1 MRSTVQS
8 SVNSSCT
15 PYLGPTRL
23 ACLHAPVFA
32 CHRSSAKCCR
42 AAPRPHLRAMGLMWT
57 KPVLSGPGCRADT
70 VKAAS
75 VDAGSTSNTFVVSS
89 RALHDVLG
97 VRSMQACTVTG
108 CDQKL
113 DTTSYCWQDPGLET
127 DIHGVNR
134 VPYRDQGWNFWNW
147 QKHRIHYVQ
156 AGSSGPPIVLVHGF
170 GASAYH
176 WRYNIIELAKEHR
189 VFAVDLLGFGWSDK
203 ALVDYS
209 SNIWSDQIAAFI
221 REVVDDG
228 PVVLAGNS
236 LGGYNSLAT
245 AARYPELVKGVVLL
259 NGAGRIEDVQTA
271 VEAPVAAGL
280 SSTEKDVLAAI
291 DPADFSD
298 AGHTASGMTRQD
310 SASRSESSS
319 QSSASQTAAPLT
331 KSSKE
336 QTSFLQQVLSPLAT
350 VAKRVAVYGSFILTK
365 QPSRVKQVLQQVY
378 IDKTNVDDDLVNS
391 IIRAA
396 EDPNAAEVF
405 YRVIGGNSGV
415 TGGGASVNQLLN
427 KLDNKMPMLLLWGDL
442 DPWIGPGSAARV
454 KKYYPKA
461 DRVGIQAG
469 HCPHDEKPAEVD
481 RILVEWA
488 DKL

>member
-1 MRSTVQS
+1 
-8 SVNSSCT
+8 
-15 PYLGPTRL
+15 
-23 ACLHAPVFA
+23 
-32 CHRSSAKCCR
+32 
-42 AAPRPHLRAMGLMWT
+42 MGSLLS
-57 KPVLSGPGCRADT
+57 KPVAAEPARRACK
-70 VKAAS
+70 VKAAA
-75 VDAGSTSNTFVVSS
+75 VQAGSTSNTFV
-89 RALHDVLG
+89 
-97 VRSMQACTVTG
+97 
-108 CDQKL
+108 
-113 DTTSYCWQDPGLET
+113 DPGLET
-127 DIHGVNR
+127 DVHGVDR
-134 VPYRDQGWNFWNW
+134 VPYREQGWNFWNW

-176 WRYNIIELAKEHR
+176 WRYNIVELAKKHR

-221 REVVDDG
+221 REVVEDG

-236 LGGYNSLAT
+236 LGGFNSLAT

-271 VEAPVAAGL
+271 VDAPVATAL
-280 SSTEKDVLAAI
+280 SSSEKQVLSAI
-291 DPADFSD
+291 DPDDFSKD
-298 AGHTASGMTRQD
+298 SQPSTSK
-310 SASRSESSS
+310 SASSA
-319 QSSASQTAAPLT
+319 QSSASQTAAP
-331 KSSKE
+331 SKKRTTE
-336 QTSFLQQVLSPLAT
+336 QPSLVQQVLAPLAT
-350 VAKRVAVYGSFILTK
+350 IAKRVAVYGSFVLTK

-378 IDKTNVDDDLVNS
+378 IDKTNVDDDLVKS

-415 TGGGASVNQLLN
+415 TGGGASVNQLLT

-442 DPWIGPGSAARV
+442 DPWIGPSSAARV

-481 RILVEWA
+481 RILMEWA

>member
-1 MRSTVQS
+1 MGT
-8 SVNSSCT
+8 
-15 PYLGPTRL
+15 LW
-23 ACLHAPVFA
+23 
-32 CHRSSAKCCR
+32 AKP
-42 AAPRPHLRAMGLMWT
+42 AAT
-57 KPVLSGPGCRADT
+57 KPVRRAAK
-70 VKAAS
+70 VEAA
-75 VDAGSTSNTFVVSS
+75 AVSS
-89 RALHDVLG
+89 GSASTAFV
-97 VRSMQACTVTG
+97 
-108 CDQKL
+108 
-113 DTTSYCWQDPGLET
+113 DPGLET
-127 DIHGVNR
+127 DSHGVDR
-134 VPYRDQGWNFWNW
+134 IPYREQGWNFWKW
-147 QKHRIHYVQ
+147 QNHKIHYVQ

-176 WRYNIIELAKEHR
+176 WRYNIIELAKKHR

-209 SNIWSDQIAAFI
+209 STIWSDQIAAFI
-221 REVVDDG
+221 KEVVDDG

-245 AARYPELVKGVVLL
+245 AAGYPELVKGVVLL

-271 VEAPVAAGL
+271 VEAPIATAL
-280 SSTEKDVLAAI
+280 SSTEKGVLAVI
-291 DPADFSD
+291 DPEDFSSD
-298 AGHTASGMTRQD
+298 GHTASGMTAPKAQLPTST
-310 SASRSESSS
+310 SAS
-319 QSSASQTAAPLT
+319 QGSASQTQKPGPSSESS
-331 KSSKE
+331 KSESSKE
-336 QTSFLQQVLSPLAT
+336 QKGIIQQVLAPLAT
-350 VAKRVAVYGSFILTK
+350 IAKRVAVYGSFVLTK

-378 IDKTNVDDDLVNS
+378 IDKTNVDDDLVRS

-396 EDPNAAEVF
+396 EDPAAAEVF

-427 KLDNKMPMLLLWGDL
+427 KLNNKMPMLLLWGDL

-481 RILVEWA
+481 RILMDWA
-488 DKL
+488 AKL

>member
-1 MRSTVQS
+1 MGS
-8 SVNSSCT
+8 S
-15 PYLGPTRL
+15 
-23 ACLHAPVFA
+23 
-32 CHRSSAKCCR
+32 
-42 AAPRPHLRAMGLMWT
+42 WT
-57 KPVLSGPGCRADT
+57 KPVFTGPGCSADA

-75 VDAGSTSNTFVVSS
+75 VDTGSTSNTFI
-89 RALHDVLG
+89 
-97 VRSMQACTVTG
+97 
-108 CDQKL
+108 
-113 DTTSYCWQDPGLET
+113 DPGLET

-147 QKHRIHYVQ
+147 QNHRIHYVQ
-156 AGSSGPPIVLVHGF
+156 AGSSGAPIVLVHGF

-176 WRYNIIELAKEHR
+176 WRYNIIELAKKHR

-221 REVVDDG
+221 KEVVNDG

-280 SSTEKDVLAAI
+280 SSSEKEVLAAI

-310 SASRSESSS
+310 SASRSNSSS
-319 QSSASQTAAPLT
+319 QSSASETAAPLT

-336 QTSFLQQVLSPLAT
+336 QTTFLQQVLSPLAT
-350 VAKRVAVYGSFILTK
+350 MAKRVAVYGSFILTK

-378 IDKTNVDDDLVNS
+378 IDKTNVDDDLVKS